1 MADDQITKQTE
12 EQKSEPASETKLSSK
27 LEKVVEEL
35 EKLTVLEL
43 SEVVSALQERW
54 GVSPVAMAAPS
65 SAMPAGEIESGTAP
79 ASGGLQTVVLTNAGG
94 NKIAVI
100 KALREI
106 NPNLGLKEAKDMSEK
121 LPAEVVKDIKAEE
134 AKLAQEKLT
143 AAGATVEVK

>member
-1 MADDQITKQTE
+1 MADDQVTQTGEKSTK
-12 EQKSEPASETKLSSK
+12 ALSAK

-43 SEVVSALQERW
+43 SEVVQALQERW
-54 GVSPVAMAAPS
+54 GVSATPVAGPAVSAAP
-65 SAMPAGEIESGTAP
+65 AEAAP
-79 ASGGLQTVVLTNAGG
+79 QATGGVQTVVLTNSGG

-121 LPAEVVKDIKAEE
+121 LPAEVLKDVKAEE
-134 AKLAQEKLT
+134 AKNAQEKLT
-143 AAGATVEVK
+143 TAGATVEIK

>member
-1 MADDQITKQTE
+1 MADDQVTQTGEKSTK
-12 EQKSEPASETKLSSK
+12 ALSAK
-27 LEKVVEEL
+27 LEKIVEEL

-43 SEVVSALQERW
+43 SEVVHALQERW
-54 GVSPVAMAAPS
+54 GVSATPVAGPAASAAP
-65 SAMPAGEIESGTAP
+65 AEAAP
-79 ASGGLQTVVLTNAGG
+79 QATGGVQTVVLTNSGG

-121 LPAEVVKDIKAEE
+121 LPAEVLKDVKAEE
-134 AKLAQEKLT
+134 AKNAQEKLT

>member
-1 MADDQITKQTE
+1 MADDQVTQTGEKSTK
-12 EQKSEPASETKLSSK
+12 ALSAK
-27 LEKVVEEL
+27 LEKIVEEL

-43 SEVVSALQERW
+43 SEVVQALQERW
-54 GVSPVAMAAPS
+54 GVSATPVAGPAASAAP
-65 SAMPAGEIESGTAP
+65 AEAAP
-79 ASGGLQTVVLTNAGG
+79 QATGGVQTVVLTNSGG

-121 LPAEVVKDIKAEE
+121 LPAEVLKDVKAEE
-134 AKLAQEKLT
+134 AKNAQEKLT

>member
-1 MADDQITKQTE
+1 MADDQVTQTE
-12 EQKSEPASETKLSSK
+12 EKAEKPKTSGIKLSAK
-27 LEKVVEEL
+27 LEKVVDEL

-43 SEVVSALQERW
+43 SEVVQALQERW
-54 GVSPVAMAAPS
+54 GVS
-65 SAMPAGEIESGTAP
+65 AMPAAAAATSVAP
-79 ASGGLQTVVLTNAGG
+79 AEVTPQATGGVQTVVLTNSGG

-121 LPAEVVKDIKAEE
+121 LPTEVLKDVKAEE
-134 AKLAQEKLT
+134 AKNAQEKLT